1 MAVGSCA
8 LLATAVGTFDY
19 AGKSL
24 AGDVQDISPEE
35 RRKRFF
41 KQKPVATP
49 GAALGE

>member
-8 LLATAVGTFDY
+8 VLAAAVGTFDY
-19 AGKSL
+19 AGQSL
-24 AGDVQDISPEE
+24 AGAQENLSPEE

-49 GAALGE
+49 AEE